1 MITLP
6 EKIAFLELQKITL
19 PMLYKKKFSYFFF
32 LLGLTKLYFHRRKEK
47 KTKKF
52 SSLTLH
58 ICK

>member
-47 KTKKF
+47 TRKNF
-52 SSLTLH
+52 HL
-58 ICK
+58 